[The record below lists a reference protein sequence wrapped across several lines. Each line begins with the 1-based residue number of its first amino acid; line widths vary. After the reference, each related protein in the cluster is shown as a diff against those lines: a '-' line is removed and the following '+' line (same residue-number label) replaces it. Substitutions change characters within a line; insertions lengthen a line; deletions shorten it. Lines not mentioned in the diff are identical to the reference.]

1 MSENEQKRR
10 CGTLQR
16 PGGEGTAAAKWG
28 RHHCQVRDVMIL
40 ALSIGDG
47 FF

>member
-1 MSENEQKRR
+1 MSNKGDVEHYGDQVVR
-10 CGTLQR
+10 GQQR
-16 PGGEGTAAAKWG
+16 QIGED
-28 RHHCQVRDVMIL
+28 HCQVRDVMIL